1 MRPPVFH
8 TEMLVL
14 ASRARFI
21 LTDSVG
27 VQKRAYF
34 FERPC
39 MTMREETEWTET
51 LENQCNVLAGADR
64 SRIVAAAAG
73 ASAAGQWTA
82 KYGDRHAGSLIASAL
97 CEGRGAK
104 PGRR

>member
-8 TEMLVL
+8 LEMLVL

-39 MTMREETEWTET
+39 ITMREQTEWTET
-51 LENQCNVLAGADR
+51 LENQCNVRAGADR
-64 SRIVAAAAG
+64 SRIVAEG
-73 ASAAGQWTA
+73 ASAAGPGIA
-82 KYGDRHAGSLIASAL
+82 KYGDGHAGSLIASAL
-97 CEGRGAK
+97 CEGRGAE

>member
-8 TEMLVL
+8 LEMLVL

-34 FERPC
+34 FDRPC
-39 MTMREETEWTET
+39 MTMREETE
-51 LENQCNVLAGADR
+51 
-64 SRIVAAAAG
+64 
-73 ASAAGQWTA
+73 
-82 KYGDRHAGSLIASAL
+82 
-97 CEGRGAK
+97 
-104 PGRR
+104 